1 MKVTY
6 GYQHEIVRPYPV
18 VTIGNFDGHHVG
30 HRALLQAV
38 VETARKVGGT
48 ALVLT
53 FDPHPVK
60 ILVPHADLRFL
71 TGPEEKL
78 GFFQTAGVDEVVFVE
93 FTRSFAALPPEEF
106 AEQVL
111 VQGLRIKELFVGR
124 HFVFGHNRT
133 GTVEDLVALG
143 ARHGF
148 LVHPMDP
155 VLAGGTVVSSTRI
168 RQLIRAGSVDQVTPL
183 LGRRYTIAGTVS
195 HGVQRGHEVGW
206 RTANLR
212 PPADRV
218 MPPDGV
224 YATVTLWKERRY
236 DSISYIGTR
245 PTFGGGERLLEVHL
259 LGEELDLYGERIVVE
274 FVGRVRGDVR
284 FSGTEALSRQIALD
298 VESVR
303 ELLRNL
309 QPIQVTMEKQ

>member
-38 VETARKVGGT
+38 IETARKVGGT

-53 FDPHPVK
+53 FDPHPVR
-60 ILVPHADLRFL
+60 ILAPHANLRFL

-78 GFFQTAGVDEVVFVE
+78 EFFRTAGVDEVVFVE
-93 FTRSFAALPPEEF
+93 FTRSFAALPPEAF

-111 VQGLRIKELFVGR
+111 VQGLRTKELFVGR
-124 HFVFGHNRT
+124 HFVFGHNRA
-133 GTVEDLVALG
+133 GTVEDLAALG

-155 VLAGGTVVSSTRI
+155 VLAGGVIVSSTRI
-168 RQLIRAGSVDQVTPL
+168 RQLIQAGSVDQATPL
-183 LGRRYTIAGTVS
+183 LGRRYTIAGTVA
-195 HGVQRGHEVGW
+195 HGAQRGYEVGW

-245 PTFGGGERLLEVHL
+245 PTFGAGERLLEVHL
-259 LGEELDLYGERIVVE
+259 LDEELDLYGERIVVE
-274 FVGRVRGDVR
+274 FVGRIRGDVR
-284 FSGTEALSRQIALD
+284 FSGMEALSRQIALD
-298 VESVR
+298 VESAR
-303 ELLRNL
+303 ELLRDV
-309 QPIQVTMEKQ
+309 QPTQAIMEK